1 MAAILLRD
9 VALYEKKSLRRGGH
23 RARRGPEIREWRRTA
38 TVAFSAAA
46 AAAGV
51 RSTVVQRPESLR

>member
-23 RARRGPEIREWRRTA
+23 RARRGPERREWRRTA
-38 TVAFSAAA
+38 TVAFSAA

>member
-1 MAAILLRD
+1 MAAVLLRD
-9 VALYEKKSLRRGGH
+9 GAQYEKKSLRRGGH
-23 RARRGPEIREWRRTA
+23 RARRGPERREWRRTA

-51 RSTVVQRPESLR
+51 RSTVVHPTESLR